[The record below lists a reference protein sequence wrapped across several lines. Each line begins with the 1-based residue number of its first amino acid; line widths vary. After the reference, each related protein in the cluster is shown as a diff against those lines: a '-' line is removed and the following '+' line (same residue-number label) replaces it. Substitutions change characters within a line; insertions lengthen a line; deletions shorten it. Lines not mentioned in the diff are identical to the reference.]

1 MRRGNPVWLPNIQSL
16 LIGSTLNAGNK
27 AWEKSLEDFG
37 HERGGG
43 VTDVLHAVYHH
54 FINTKTSLLSFYCYE
69 MLNSKNHQHRGV

>member
-1 MRRGNPVWLPNIQSL
+1 MRGGNPVWLPNIQSL

-43 VTDVLHAVYHH
+43 VADVLHAVYHH
-54 FINTKTSLLSFYCYE
+54 FINLEKILPVLFSLL
-69 MLNSKNHQHRGV
+69 